1 MSTQFKLRE
10 VGFQVRYI
18 NSYLAFSSKLFTQSA
33 VLFTPWLLISMPPVV
48 FDSHFH
54 TLGLFFFSKLW
65 QKEQGGERGKESK
78 SRLHLNVST
87 RGWGIMVN
95 PSQITRCVF
104 FSWGCWST
112 VWLSAG
118 KILKSAKAFRDMA
131 YCTKL
136 HQCSSRRQIKLLQCV
151 CFLVFFF
158 HWQAI
163 FWPDLDL
170 WLKKW
175 TRADRHV
182 PHSTQFPLSGVQP
195 VLERRPLCNSRD
207 KISIM
212 CFYL

>member
-54 TLGLFFFSKLW
+54 TLGLFFLSKLW

-136 HQCSSRRQIKLLQCV
+136 HQCSSRRQIKLL
-151 CFLVFFF
+151 
-158 HWQAI
+158 H
-163 FWPDLDL
+163 L

-207 KISIM
+207 RISIM